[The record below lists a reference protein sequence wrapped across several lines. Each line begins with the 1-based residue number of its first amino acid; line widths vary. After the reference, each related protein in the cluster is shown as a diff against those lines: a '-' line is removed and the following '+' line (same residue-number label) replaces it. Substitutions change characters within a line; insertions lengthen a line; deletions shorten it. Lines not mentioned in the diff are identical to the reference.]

1 MAAPPPPFSPTTGT
15 VMDTVM
21 TQPSW
26 SLLATAIN
34 TLLPPDTVSFLMK
47 PPAGSGYT
55 LFAPDNAAFEA
66 TALLLGLTGGGAEL
80 LADPLLPDV
89 LEAQIS
95 TVTFRGVRN
104 VICWDGFQAC
114 SLLCIHSVEP
124 VPVQGTCSLQLTD
137 P

>member
-1 MAAPPPPFSPTTGT
+1 MRTEAALATVFLVAICCGCGSTVAGVMAAPPPPFLPTTGT

-34 TLLPPDTVSFLMK
+34 TLLPPDIVSYLMK

-55 LFAPDNAAFEA
+55 IFGPNNAAFDA
-66 TALLLGLTGGGAEL
+66 TALLMGLPGGGAAL
-80 LADPLLPDV
+80 LMDPLMPAV

-95 TVTFRGVRN
+95 TVTFRGMR
-104 VICWDGFQAC
+104 
-114 SLLCIHSVEP
+114 SV
-124 VPVQGTCSLQLTD
+124 L
-137 P
+137 

>member
-1 MAAPPPPFSPTTGT
+1 MRTGASLAAALLIIAMCAGGGSGGGGVMAAPPPPFSPTTGT

-34 TLLPPDTVSFLMK
+34 TQLPPETVSFLMR

-80 LADPLLPDV
+80 LAHPLLPAI

-95 TVTFRGVRN
+95 TVTFTGMTYAAV
-104 VICWDGFQAC
+104 
-114 SLLCIHSVEP
+114 
-124 VPVQGTCSLQLTD
+124 
-137 P
+137 